1 MSLNGQF
8 KMCRPIKRVV
18 PSDEK
23 VATAGSFA
31 NRFYLS
37 TIASASSRDTTSGE
51 ISFFEV
57 EQPVNQPSPEQIK
70 PKQQVNVPPPTKED
84 QLPALGM
91 MTPLLVSLIGLL
103 LVLLMLL
110 ILLTKQSN
118 TNKKEEE

>member
-1 MSLNGQF
+1 MMKKWLLL
-8 KMCRPIKRVV
+8 VV
-18 PSDEK
+18 LLIGFTCPPSQALAVE
-23 VATAGSFA
+23 TQ
-31 NRFYLS
+31 
-37 TIASASSRDTTSGE
+37 TSGE

-57 EQPVNQPSPEQIK
+57 EQPVNQ

>member
-1 MSLNGQF
+1 MMKKWLLL
-8 KMCRPIKRVV
+8 VV
-18 PSDEK
+18 LLIGFTCPPSHALAVE
-23 VATAGSFA
+23 TQ
-31 NRFYLS
+31 
-37 TIASASSRDTTSGE
+37 TSGE

-70 PKQQVNVPPPTKED
+70 PKQQVNVPPPTTED